1 MRALLQDDPP
11 VHDGDAVGMADRGQA
26 VGNDKARAPNLER
39 RMGGAEDKA
48 ARRQTVRSL
57 IPSGNMA
64 RGFLSPSSQ
73 VSGMAKMQTFFIPS
87 PPHRPHTHPHH
98 DAVKRL
104 LHLGLAVSIQGA
116 GGLVQQQDL

>member
-48 ARRQTVRSL
+48 ARRQAVRSL
-57 IPSGNMA
+57 IPTGNMA
-64 RGFLSPSSQ
+64 LRGLTPLQ
-73 VSGMAKMQTFFIPS
+73 PGLWNGLMQTFFFPCL
-87 PPHRPHTHPHH
+87 PPRP
-98 DAVKRL
+98 
-104 LHLGLAVSIQGA
+104 I
-116 GGLVQQQDL
+116 